1 MSTRDFPALGFD
13 PAPGDLDG
21 VTDLASK
28 YRAVSKDLT
37 EADDALRQIVRK
49 QGIWQ
54 GEASDAFARR
64 IGPLPQYLEGAARS
78 MGEAAGALEAW
89 AQQLGDLQK
98 RAADLEAR
106 AEAAAKAAEAAR
118 ANPDLALANRTFPDQ
133 QSLQIA
139 QKLLDNAGQQLQSAI
154 DGCQNIQDA
163 AKQLQQEHTEAA
175 GRVAEALRKAKEL
188 APDEPGLL
196 DKLSDA
202 AGGALV
208 DLTNTIAD
216 SADDAWDFVQDHAE
230 LLSKL
235 SDVVGDIGNG
245 LGVISDVVPDPAGMV
260 VGAVAAGLGVAAL
273 EGHLTAKAAGADV
286 ATETL
291 TFDALGAVTSIAG
304 VVPGVS
310 DSAAKMITAGGYTLL
325 AEQLSGEVAAGAKGK
340 KFEGPIGDY
349 KAYWIPRSE
358 GQAVAVASSL
368 VVGPA
373 PWAVV
378 AVENAA
384 DVGVQADNRPERRRE
399 RAEDEVWN

>member
-78 MGEAAGALEAW
+78 MGEAADALEAW

-235 SDVVGDIGNG
+235 SDVTGDIGNALGLVGEFLPPPANEVMGAVATG
-245 LGVISDVVPDPAGMV
+245 LGVM
-260 VGAVAAGLGVAAL
+260 AL
-273 EGHLTAKAAGADV
+273 EGHVTAWAAGADV
-286 ATETL
+286 APETL
-291 TFDALGAVTSIAG
+291 IFDAVGTGTTLIGTFLPPGGEAVMKAIGLGAVGAQFQADVGTR
-304 VVPGVS
+304 VV
-310 DSAAKMITAGGYTLL
+310 
-325 AEQLSGEVAAGAKGK
+325 GEHI
-340 KFEGPIGDY
+340 EGPIGDFLSY
-349 KAYWIPRSE
+349 WLPKDGTQVAAAAISPAGVAYW
-358 GQAVAVASSL
+358 
-368 VVGPA
+368 
-373 PWAVV
+373 
-378 AVENAA
+378 NAA
-384 DVGVQADNRPERRRE
+384 EAGIQADSAPERRRE

>member
-1 MSTRDFPALGFD
+1 MSPRDFPALGFD

-21 VTDLASK
+21 VTDLAGK

-64 IGPLPQYLEGAARS
+64 IGPLPRYLEGAARS
-78 MGEAAGALEAW
+78 MGDAGSALEAW
-89 AQQLGDLQK
+89 SQQLGDLRK

-106 AEAAAKAAEAAR
+106 AESAAQAAEAAR

-133 QSLQIA
+133 KSLQLA
-139 QKLLDNAGQQLQSAI
+139 QKLLDNAGRQLQSAI

-188 APDEPGLL
+188 APDEPDVL
-196 DKLSDA
+196 DKLGDA
-202 AGGALV
+202 VGGALG

-216 SADDAWDFVQDHAE
+216 GVDDAWDFVQDHAE

-235 SDVVGDIGNG
+235 SDVMGDIGNG
-245 LGVISDVVPDPAGMV
+245 IGVLSDVVPPPADEV
-260 VGAVAAGLGVAAL
+260 VGAVATGLGLGAL
-273 EGHLTAKAAGADV
+273 SGHAIAKAAGADV
-286 ATETL
+286 SNETL
-291 TFDALGAVTSIAG
+291 IFDAVGAATSVAG
-304 VVPGVS
+304 LAEVLP
-310 DSAAKMITAGGYTLL
+310 DSAIKVASYGFVVDQFAGERVG
-325 AEQLSGEVAAGAKGK
+325 GK
-340 KFEGPIGDY
+340 DFESPWDDFQN
-349 KAYWIPRSE
+349 YWVPKDP
-358 GQAVAVASSL
+358 GQAVAAGSTLVA
-368 VVGPA
+368 GPA
-373 PWAVV
+373 PWAAV
-378 AVENAA
+378 ALSNATDA
-384 DVGVQADNRPERRRE
+384 GVQADNAPERRRE

>member
-21 VTDLASK
+21 VTDLAGK

-78 MGEAAGALEAW
+78 MGDAGSALEAW
-89 AQQLGDLQK
+89 ARQLGDLQK

-106 AEAAAKAAEAAR
+106 AETAAQAAEQAR

-133 QSLQIA
+133 QSLQVA
-139 QKLLDNAGQQLQSAI
+139 QRLLDNAGQQLQTAI

-175 GRVAEALRKAKEL
+175 ARVAGALRKAKEL

-196 DKLSDA
+196 DKLGDA
-202 AGGALV
+202 VGGALV
-208 DLTNTIAD
+208 DLSNALAD
-216 SADDAWDFVQDHAE
+216 GVDDAWDFVQDHAE
-230 LLSKL
+230 LVSKL
-235 SDVVGDIGNG
+235 SDVMGDMGNVLGFVGEF
-245 LGVISDVVPDPAGMV
+245 LPEPAGAI
-260 VGAVAAGLGVAAL
+260 VGAVATGFGVGALAGHA
-273 EGHLTAKAAGADV
+273 TASLAGADV
-286 ATETL
+286 APDTL
-291 TFDALGAVTSIAG
+291 IFDGVGAATSLVGTFAPPGVGGVMKGLGYGAVGAQFQT
-304 VVPGVS
+304 
-310 DSAAKMITAGGYTLL
+310 
-325 AEQLSGEVAAGAKGK
+325 EAGARAIGES
-340 KFEGPIGDY
+340 FEGPINDFVS
-349 KAYWIPRSE
+349 YWLPKDA
-358 GQAVAVASSL
+358 GQWAAAGSSIIA
-368 VVGPA
+368 GPA
-373 PWAVV
+373 PWAAV
-378 AVENAA
+378 ALGNATEA
-384 DVGVQADNRPERRRE
+384 GVQADNAPERRRE